1 MQQVREKVTRNEVE
15 LLCLERLLYHSS
27 VTVTFFFSFYNDC
40 RQTVED
46 EETLRQSFSEAESE
60 GAQAASEQTAIY
72 GR

>member
-1 MQQVREKVTRNEVE
+1 MFEKIVLS
-15 LLCLERLLYHSS
+15 LLSGCHFLLLLL
-27 VTVTFFFSFYNDC
+27 FFYNNR

-46 EETLRQSFSEAESE
+46 EETLHQSFSEAESG